1 MMSVLD
7 DRYVLFEDER
17 NVGSPGPGPLPF
29 SVERVRD
36 RDGDQIHV
44 IVGEARTVFDSD
56 RFLEILKKLHWA
68 VAIDRGLAL
77 PKPGQES

>member
-1 MMSVLD
+1 MSVLD
-7 DRYVLFEDER
+7 DRYVLFEDAG
-17 NVGSPGPGPLPF
+17 NVGSPDPMPF

-56 RFLEILKKLHWA
+56 HFLEILRKLHWA

>member
-1 MMSVLD
+1 MSVLD
-7 DRYVLFEDER
+7 DRYVLFEDEG
-17 NVGSPGPGPLPF
+17 NVGSPRPGPLPF

-56 RFLEILKKLHWA
+56 RFLEILRKLHWA